1 MVRVEW
7 EPALE
12 TGNEQVDRQHRQL
25 FTMLDEIV
33 RDVELRAAD
42 NTMASVLERLSE
54 YVAVHFACEEALM
67 VEIAFPQDLRSA
79 HTDEHQRLT
88 HRTRDMV
95 LRWRDGG
102 ASPLELVDF
111 LCEWLIDHIHE
122 SDQKLADAVRDVR
135 SAAESLDC
143 EA

>member
-1 MVRVEW
+1 MVRIEW

-12 TGNEQVDRQHRQL
+12 TGNEQVDGQHRQL
-25 FTMLDEIV
+25 FAMLDEIV
-33 RDVELRAAD
+33 SAVELKAAE

-67 VEIAFPQDLRSA
+67 VEIAYPADLSSA
-79 HTDEHQRLT
+79 HMGEHKRLT
-88 HRTRDMV
+88 NRTRDMV
-95 LRWRDGG
+95 LRWREGG
-102 ASPLELVDF
+102 ADPLELVDF

-122 SDQKLADAVRDVR
+122 SDQKLADTARDVR

-143 EA
+143 GA